1 MMLACKEGRRG
12 QPWRRWMDAIHEI
25 TGMKQRELR
34 DMMTEWKQLRRLAL
48 MLARVQGTDRTR

>member
-1 MMLACKEGRRG
+1 
-12 QPWRRWMDAIHEI
+12 MDAIHEI